1 MAELADALR
10 SGRSGLTLVG
20 VQVPPAALRGDY
32 RSLLFCF
39 SQHSILVMQMATV
52 PPSAPAQPRSIRPLL
67 FALLIL
73 TLLIL
78 ASYVGRLR
86 NISALD
92 QQIAA
97 AEVNV
102 EQAMARRQS
111 LQNEQARQ
119 EDANSERIDQAARR
133 DLNLVKPGD
142 FTFTVLTPVPSSLPT
157 ATTDSP
163 AAEPAT
169 QFLQKKPNWKQWLE
183 LLLPDR

>member
-1 MAELADALR
+1 
-10 SGRSGLTLVG
+10 
-20 VQVPPAALRGDY
+20 
-32 RSLLFCF
+32 
-39 SQHSILVMQMATV
+39 MQMATV

-86 NISALD
+86 NLSALD
-92 QQIAA
+92 QQIVA

-142 FTFTVLTPVPSSLPT
+142 FTFTVLTPVPSSLPAAT
-157 ATTDSP
+157 ADLP
-163 AAEPAT
+163 AAEPAA